1 MVSKKSRLK
10 FDAPADL
17 ATGKTEKSR
26 GLKLPAAHLIF
37 AAIVGP
43 ILLIGGLLIGFLG
56 DPHAGEP
63 RVHMPV
69 LPKNAAPAPAG
80 WAEALAKV
88 RTLPGVKPKTKTEP
102 MELFTEPPKVV
113 RVSVGG
119 QAALSGPPPSWSGP
133 TSGPLQPAPIEGLF
147 AKGPSGS
154 LPIIGADGR
163 TSSKAYARPF
173 KADGRPKIALIVRGL
188 GLNPRITQQ
197 AIDALPPET
206 TLSFVPYA
214 DGLQTWVN
222 IARAKGH
229 EVLLE
234 VPMEPLDY
242 PDNDPGPQGLMSASP
257 PAENAKRLEW
267 VMGRTTGYFGLTNYL
282 GSKFIG
288 SDEGMNALFDVL
300 RQRGLAFIDDGTAFT
315 RVGDVQR
322 ASADRVVDGQQLSAD
337 SIGKQLEGLELAAKQ
352 NGQALGVGSAYP
364 VTIDQLA
371 RWSREA
377 SARGFQLAPASA
389 VMARR

>member
-17 ATGKTEKSR
+17 VTGKADKAR
-26 GLKLPAAHLIF
+26 GLKLPPAPIIF

-43 ILLIGGLLIGFLG
+43 ILLIGGLLIAFLG

-80 WAEALAKV
+80 WAEALSKV
-88 RTLPGVKPKTKTEP
+88 RTTPGAKTKTEP
-102 MELFTEPPKVV
+102 MELFTEPRKVV

-119 QAALSGPPPSWSGP
+119 QAALAGPPPSWSGP
-133 TSGPLQPAPIEGLF
+133 TTGPLQPAPIAGLF
-147 AKGPSGS
+147 ANSASGP
-154 LPIIGADGR
+154 LPIISADGR
-163 TSSKAYARPF
+163 TASKAYARPF
-173 KADGRPKIALIVRGL
+173 KSDGRPKIALIVRGL

-197 AIDALPPET
+197 AIDSLPPET

-242 PDNDPGPQGLMSASP
+242 PDNDPGPQGLMSAST

-288 SDEGMNALFDVL
+288 SDEGMNALFDIL

-389 VMARR
+389 VMTRR

>member
-1 MVSKKSRLK
+1 MVSKKSRLT

-17 ATGKTEKSR
+17 PSDKAAKGR
-26 GLKLPAAHLIF
+26 GAKLPGPHLIF

-43 ILLIGGLLIGFLG
+43 TLLIGGLLIAFLG

-63 RVHMPV
+63 KVHMPV

-80 WAEALAKV
+80 WAEALSKV
-88 RTLPGVKPKTKTEP
+88 QAAPHAKPKLTTEP

-119 QAALSGPPPSWSGP
+119 QAALAGPTPSWSGP
-133 TSGPLQPAPIEGLF
+133 TSGPLQPAPIAGLF
-147 AKGPSGS
+147 ANSPSGP

-173 KADGRPKIALIVRGL
+173 KSDGRPKVALIVRGL

-234 VPMEPLDY
+234 VPMEPWDY

-257 PAENAKRLEW
+257 PVENAKHLEW
-267 VMGRTTGYFGLTNYL
+267 VMGRATGYFGLTNYL

-288 SDEGMNALFDVL
+288 SDEGMNALFAVL

>member
-17 ATGKTEKSR
+17 ATGKTEKTR

-80 WAEALAKV
+80 WAEALSKV
-88 RTLPGVKPKTKTEP
+88 RTSPGAKPKIKTEP

-119 QAALSGPPPSWSGP
+119 QAALSGPTPSWTGP

-147 AKGPSGS
+147 AKSPSGS

-163 TSSKAYARPF
+163 TASKAYARPF

-322 ASADRVVDGQQLSAD
+322 ASADRVLDGQQLSAD

>member
-17 ATGKTEKSR
+17 SSDKAAKTRAS
-26 GLKLPAAHLIF
+26 KLPAPHLIF

-43 ILLIGGLLIGFLG
+43 ILLIGGLLIAFLG
-56 DPHAGEP
+56 DPHAGVP

-80 WAEALAKV
+80 WAEALAKAHAE
-88 RTLPGVKPKTKTEP
+88 GHAKPKTITEP

-113 RVSVGG
+113 RVSWG
-119 QAALSGPPPSWSGP
+119 QAALAGPPPSWSGP
-133 TSGPLQPAPIEGLF
+133 TTGPLQPAPIAGLF
-147 AKGPSGS
+147 ASGPSGS

-173 KADGRPKIALIVRGL
+173 KSDGRPKIALIVRGL
-188 GLNPRITQQ
+188 GLNARITQQ

-242 PDNDPGPQGLMSASP
+242 PDNDPGPQGLMSANP

-389 VMARR
+389 VMTRR

>member
-1 MVSKKSRLK
+1 MVSKKSRLN

-17 ATGKTEKSR
+17 ATGKTEKTR

-80 WAEALAKV
+80 WAEALSKV
-88 RTLPGVKPKTKTEP
+88 RTSPGAKPKIKTEP

-119 QAALSGPPPSWSGP
+119 QAALSGPTPSWTGP

-147 AKGPSGS
+147 AKSPSGS

-163 TSSKAYARPF
+163 TASKAYARPF

>member
-1 MVSKKSRLK
+1 MVSKKSRLN
-10 FDAPADL
+10 FDASADL
-17 ATGKTEKSR
+17 ATGKTAK
-26 GLKLPAAHLIF
+26 AHGSKPSPVPLIF
-37 AAIVGP
+37 AAFVGP
-43 ILLIGGLLIGFLG
+43 TLLIGGLLIAFLG

-80 WAEALAKV
+80 WAEALSKV
-88 RTLPGVKPKTKTEP
+88 RTPPGTKTKTEP

-119 QAALSGPPPSWSGP
+119 QAALAGPTPSWSGP
-133 TSGPLQPAPIEGLF
+133 TSGPLQPAPIAGLF
-147 AKGPSGS
+147 AKSPNGS
-154 LPIIGADGR
+154 LPIISADGR

-173 KADGRPKIALIVRGL
+173 KSDGRPKIALIVRGL

-267 VMGRTTGYFGLTNYL
+267 VMGRATGYFGLANYL
-282 GSKFIG
+282 GSKFIA
-288 SDEGMNALFDVL
+288 SDPGMNALFDVL

-389 VMARR
+389 VMTRR

>member
-1 MVSKKSRLK
+1 MVSKKSRLT
-10 FDAPADL
+10 FDAPAERPSDRDPK
-17 ATGKTEKSR
+17 AR
-26 GLKLPAAHLIF
+26 GLKLPAPHLIF
-37 AAIVGP
+37 AATVGP
-43 ILLIGGLLIGFLG
+43 ILLIGGLLIAVLG

-69 LPKNAAPAPAG
+69 LPKTAAPAPAG
-80 WAEALAKV
+80 WAEALSKAQKGAHATPKV
-88 RTLPGVKPKTKTEP
+88 TTEP
-102 MELFTEPPKVV
+102 MELFTEPPKIV

-119 QAALSGPPPSWSGP
+119 LPALAGPTPSWSGP

-147 AKGPSGS
+147 VKGPGGP
-154 LPIIGADGR
+154 LPIIASDGR
-163 TSSKAYARPF
+163 TAFKAYARPF
-173 KADGRPKIALIVRGL
+173 KSDGRPKIALIVRGL

-197 AIDALPPET
+197 AIDALPPEA

-214 DGLQTWVN
+214 DGLQTWIN

-242 PDNDPGPQGLMSASP
+242 PDNDPGPQGLMVASP

-267 VMGRTTGYFGLTNYL
+267 VMARATGYFGLTNYL

-288 SDEGMNALFDVL
+288 SDDGMNALFAVL
-300 RQRGLAFIDDGTAFT
+300 RQRGLAFIDDGTAFS

-337 SIGKQLEGLELAAKQ
+337 SIGKQLEGLEIAAKQ

>member
-1 MVSKKSRLK
+1 MVSKKSRLT

-17 ATGKTEKSR
+17 PGDSAVKGR
-26 GLKLPAAHLIF
+26 GAKLPAPHLIV
-37 AAIVGP
+37 AAIVGL
-43 ILLIGGLLIGFLG
+43 ILLIGGLLIAFLG

-80 WAEALAKV
+80 WAEALSKAQAA
-88 RTLPGVKPKTKTEP
+88 PHAKPKLTTEP
-102 MELFTEPPKVV
+102 MELFTEPPKII

-119 QAALSGPPPSWSGP
+119 QAALAEPTPSWSGP
-133 TSGPLQPAPIEGLF
+133 ASGPLQPAPIEGLF
-147 AKGPSGS
+147 AKGPGGP

-173 KADGRPKIALIVRGL
+173 KSDGRPKIALIVRGL

-242 PDNDPGPQGLMSASP
+242 PDNDPGPQGLMVASP

-267 VMGRTTGYFGLTNYL
+267 VMGRATGYFGLTNYL

-288 SDEGMNALFDVL
+288 SDEGMNGLFDVL
-300 RQRGLAFIDDGTAFT
+300 RQRGLAFIDDGTAFS

-337 SIGKQLEGLELAAKQ
+337 SIGNQLDGLELAAKQ

-389 VMARR
+389 VMTRR

>member
-1 MVSKKSRLK
+1 MVSKKSRLT

-17 ATGKTEKSR
+17 PSEKAAKARAS
-26 GLKLPAAHLIF
+26 KLPAPHLIF

-43 ILLIGGLLIGFLG
+43 ILLIGGLLITFLG
-56 DPHAGEP
+56 DPHAGVP

-88 RTLPGVKPKTKTEP
+88 QTGSHAKPKTTTEP
-102 MELFTEPPKVV
+102 MELFTEPPKIV

-119 QAALSGPPPSWSGP
+119 QPALAGPTPSWSGP
-133 TSGPLQPAPIEGLF
+133 TSGPLEPAPIAGLSS
-147 AKGPSGS
+147 KGPGGA
-154 LPIIGADGR
+154 LPIIAADGR

-173 KADGRPKIALIVRGL
+173 KSDGRPKIALIVRGL

-214 DGLQTWVN
+214 DGLQTWIN

-242 PDNDPGPQGLMSASP
+242 PDNDPGPQGLMSANP
-257 PAENAKRLEW
+257 PTENTKRLEW
-267 VMGRTTGYFGLTNYL
+267 VMGRATGYFGLTNYL
-282 GSKFIG
+282 GSKFIA
-288 SDEGMNALFDVL
+288 SDEGMNALFAVL

-352 NGQALGVGSAYP
+352 NGQALGVGNAYP

-389 VMARR
+389 VMTRR

>member
-17 ATGKTEKSR
+17 ATGKTAKTR
-26 GLKLPAAHLIF
+26 GLKLPAPHIIF

-56 DPHAGEP
+56 DPYAGEP

-88 RTLPGVKPKTKTEP
+88 RTTPGAKTKTEP

-119 QAALSGPPPSWSGP
+119 QAALAGPPPSWSGP
-133 TSGPLQPAPIEGLF
+133 TTGPLQPAPIAGLF
-147 AKGPSGS
+147 ANSASGS
-154 LPIIGADGR
+154 LPIISADGR
-163 TSSKAYARPF
+163 TASKAYARPF

-188 GLNPRITQQ
+188 GLNARITQQ

-267 VMGRTTGYFGLTNYL
+267 VMGRATGYFGLTNYL

-389 VMARR
+389 VMTRR